1 MTLHGRR
8 FTYRLA
14 GRGPL
19 LVLVHGI
26 AGSGAT
32 WDGVA
37 KLLARRFTVLAPDL
51 PGHGGSE
58 APAGDYSPGA
68 SADAVRDLLL
78 LLRRRRA
85 TFIGHSLGGGVVM
98 QLAYQFPDLV
108 ERLVLEASGGLGTEV
123 SPLLRALAFPG
134 SEWVMRLG
142 YGPWTAAASGVF
154 ARLAGTGFEAP
165 AEARELWRSYAD
177 LADADARRSFL
188 AMLRSVVGPEGQRV
202 SARDRLYLAGRVP
215 TLVVW
220 GERDRII
227 PVAHGREAAAAIPH
241 SRLVV
246 LDGVGHFPHAER
258 PAAFAAALEEFIEA
272 TRPVRLTREDVR
284 RQLLRGA

>member
-1 MTLHGRR
+1 M
-8 FTYRLA
+8 A

-32 WDGVA
+32 WEA
-37 KLLARRFTVLAPDL
+37 TARLLARRFTVLAPDL
-51 PGHGGSE
+51 PGHGASD
-58 APAGDYSPGA
+58 PPPGDYSPGA
-68 SADAVRDLLL
+68 AAAAVRDLLL

-85 TFIGHSLGGGVVM
+85 TFVGHSLGGGVVM
-98 QLAYQFPDLV
+98 QVAYHFPDLV

-123 SPLLRALAFPG
+123 APLLRALALPG

-142 YGPWTAAASGVF
+142 YGPWTRAGRSLFDRLSG
-154 ARLAGTGFEAP
+154 AGMEAP
-165 AEARELWRSYAD
+165 PELRELWRSYSD
-177 LADADARRSFL
+177 LSDPAARRSFL
-188 AMLRSVVGPEGQRV
+188 NVLRSVVGPEGQRV

-215 TLVVW
+215 TLIVW
-220 GERDRII
+220 GAADRII
-227 PVAHGREAAAAIPH
+227 PAAHGREAARAIPG
-241 SRLVV
+241 SRLVM

-258 PAAFAAALEEFIEA
+258 PAAFASALETFVED
-272 TRPVRLTREDVR
+272 TRPTRLTRDEVR